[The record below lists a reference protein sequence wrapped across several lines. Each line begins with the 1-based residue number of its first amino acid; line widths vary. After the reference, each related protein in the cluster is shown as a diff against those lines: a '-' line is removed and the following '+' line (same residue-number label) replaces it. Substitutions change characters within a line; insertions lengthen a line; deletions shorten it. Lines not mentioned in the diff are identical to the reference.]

1 MSSRAWSEV
10 VGEPYVVRPR
20 ARPAC
25 TIGCDGGILDGLS
38 PGRARR
44 HFALYMFP
52 DNLQHLFVRIAV
64 GHADVYRKTA
74 LGRDDVVLRTRRDD
88 RNAHFDCSE
97 QVGFLWETVG
107 PEPFDVPHRFV
118 DGIVP
123 LFACGVSRFAV
134 RRAVDYHQPRSA
146 MASCISVGSPTI
158 ANSNGPRSGMM
169 LSSPPEPLF
178 SSSAVIATQ
187 RLYFRSLRS

>member
-1 MSSRAWSEV
+1 
-10 VGEPYVVRPR
+10 
-20 ARPAC
+20 
-25 TIGCDGGILDGLS
+25 
-38 PGRARR
+38 
-44 HFALYMFP
+44 MFP

-97 QVGFLWETVG
+97 QVGFLRETVG

-134 RRAVDYHQPRSA
+134 RRAVDYHQASFGDGQLHQRRFAHDREFQRAQVGNDAFESARTAVFFFGRNRHAEVVFQVAAVVVVQECRKQRHAARSRVVA
-146 MASCISVGSPTI
+146 AQPVQPVPFDLG
-158 ANSNGPRSGMM
+158 
-169 LSSPPEPLF
+169 
-178 SSSAVIATQ
+178 
-187 RLYFRSLRS
+187 